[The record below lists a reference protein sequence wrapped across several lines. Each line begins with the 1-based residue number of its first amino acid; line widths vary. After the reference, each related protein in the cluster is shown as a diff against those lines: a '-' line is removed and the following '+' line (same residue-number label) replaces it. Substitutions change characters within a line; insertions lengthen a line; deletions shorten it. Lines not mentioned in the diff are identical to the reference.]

1 MDPSSPFPSTIRGT
15 PSLLPASQSRSRQR
29 QHRQPS
35 NSRQG
40 SQAGRSSSDQ
50 LPSIR
55 SQHSTSVYSSSS
67 SASRSQR
74 RTQFQAE
81 SDSGN
86 LSDQDEYPDSSNDV
100 ILAIELQTNGSF
112 GSAFY
117 SAMEESLSIQQDT
130 MAGIELVETIL
141 LHVQPTVVIVPN
153 RASDGLV
160 TYLERR
166 AHDIQGN
173 NGANGAY
180 VFHSTGSSEFNHQ
193 IAIEKLAKL
202 KLNCYSHPSLVM
214 KMAGDSALDAGVSGS
229 EFGSNQGGLRLG
241 SLINLSSR
249 LSIGC
254 AGAIMS
260 ELQRRRASE
269 FLPRDLPASA
279 AHAIRTITMFD
290 LANSMFLNDDTLD
303 ALQILRSESHPD
315 SQKGGPDKSS
325 SGAKESLSVYGLFQ
339 RHARTPQGKARL
351 KQIFLRPSTDLG
363 LLEERQ
369 NIIAILIRPENSET
383 FTMIIKQLRMIKNMK
398 TIMNHIQRG
407 VDKPSSLATAKR
419 GVWKS
424 LQRFSKFTIELYET
438 VMVLETGG
446 APLGV
451 VNRMQAQ
458 VDPRQIM
465 QVGKMV
471 SDTIDFDATETIND
485 TVILPGVNQ
494 DLDQLTR
501 TYNGFPSLLQEAAR
515 HIVRDVPEWAAAY
528 IQHCIYY
535 HQLGFLT
542 VVSANANGEPNYDGP
557 EPGASDEWLRIF
569 VHQGNFYFKNRRM
582 RELDD
587 YFGDIVAQ
595 IHGEQIFYI
604 PVSRHELIESRVVDK
619 EIELLHELRKRGE
632 LDSLAALATVAQ
644 QYNLTAPEM
653 TESNVIEIRRGRHLL
668 QELVVPAFVP
678 NDCILRGGNG
688 NESAANSELSY
699 SEGDKMPSMLIL
711 TGPNHSG
718 KSVYLK
724 QVALIVYLA
733 HVGSFVP
740 AEWARIGT
748 VDRILTRVSTRESA
762 ARPES
767 AFAIDL
773 RQAAFSINLAT
784 RRSLVLIDEFGK
796 GTSPVDGAALAAA
809 LFTQFAGAGENLRP
823 KVLAATHFHEI
834 FEQDLLAESPTVGFA
849 HMEVKVDYNT
859 QYLEDQVTFLY
870 TMVPGRSIS
879 SFGTNCALLNGIDDK
894 IVARAEA
901 LSLLMAHGEDLSA
914 ACARLSEEE
923 TRQLQKAENMARE
936 LVRADIPNPR
946 RLSISDRNIGRN
958 LLLRI
963 LSLDSTS
970 EPIISKESEDS

>member
-1 MDPSSPFPSTIRGT
+1 MDPRNPFPSTARGT
-15 PSLLPASQSRSRQR
+15 PSLFSGALPSSRQR
-29 QHRQPS
+29 RYKQLPK
-35 NSRQG
+35 SRQE
-40 SQAGRSSSDQ
+40 SQAAKATSLSRALPSPRPDRSSSAQ
-50 LPSIR
+50 LPSIASQR
-55 SQHSTSVYSSSS
+55 SGSLYSS
-67 SASRSQR
+67 SASRSRQR
-74 RTQFQAE
+74 TKSQAE

-86 LSDQDEYPDSSNDV
+86 FSDQDEYSDSSNDV
-100 ILAIELQTNGSF
+100 TLALELQSNGAF

-130 MAGIELVETIL
+130 MAGIELVETVL
-141 LHVQPTVVIVPN
+141 LHVQPTTVVVPN
-153 RASDGLV
+153 RASDELV

-166 AHDIQGN
+166 AHDVQGN
-173 NGANGAY
+173 SGANGAY
-180 VFHSTGSSEFNHQ
+180 VFHSTGSSEFNYQ
-193 IAIEKLAKL
+193 TAIEKLTKL
-202 KLNCYSHPSLVM
+202 KLNCCSHQSLVM
-214 KMAGDSALDAGVSGS
+214 DMAGDSTLDADVSGLG
-229 EFGSNQGGLRLG
+229 FGSRQGSLRLG
-241 SLINLSSR
+241 SQINFSSR
-249 LSIGC
+249 ISSQIGC

-260 ELQRRRASE
+260 ELQRRRVSE
-269 FLPRDLPASA
+269 VLLGDPAASA

-315 SQKGGPDKSS
+315 SQKGGPEKSS

-339 RHARTPQGKARL
+339 RHARTPQGKAKL
-351 KQIFLRPSTDLG
+351 KQTFLRPSTDLG
-363 LLEERQ
+363 LVGERQ
-369 NIIAILIRPENSET
+369 RIIAMLIRPENSET
-383 FTMIIKQLRMIKNMK
+383 FTTIIKQLRMIKNMK
-398 TIMNHIQRG
+398 AIMSHIQRG
-407 VDKPSSLATAKR
+407 VDKPSSLAPAKR

-424 LQRFSKFTIELYET
+424 LQRFSKFTVELYET
-438 VMVLETGG
+438 VRLLETGG
-446 APLGV
+446 APLEL
-451 VNRMQAQ
+451 VNRMQAL
-458 VDPRQIM
+458 VDPRQIL

-485 TVILPGVNQ
+485 TVILSGVNG

-501 TYNGFPSLLQEAAR
+501 TYNGFPSLLQETAR
-515 HIVRDVPEWAAAY
+515 HVVRDVPEWAAPY

-557 EPGASDEWLRIF
+557 EPGAGDDWERRF

-595 IHGEQIFYI
+595 IHGEQPFTWLY
-604 PVSRHELIESRVVDK
+604 
-619 EIELLHELRKRGE
+619 GE
-632 LDSLAALATVAQ
+632 LDSLTALAAVAQ
-644 QYNLTAPEM
+644 QYNLAAPEM
-653 TESNVIEIRRGRHLL
+653 TESNVIEIKHGRHLL

-678 NDCILRGGNG
+678 NDCFLRGGNG
-688 NESAANSELSY
+688 SGSAADSTSELSD
-699 SEGDKMPSMLIL
+699 SDGEETPSMLIL

-767 AFAIDL
+767 AFAIDM

-796 GTSPVDGAALAAA
+796 GTTPTDGAALAAA
-809 LFTQFAGAGENLRP
+809 LFTQFADLGENVRP

-834 FEQDLLAESPTVGFA
+834 FEQDLLAQSPAVDFA
-849 HMEVKVDYNT
+849 HMDIQVDYNT

-879 SFGTNCALLNGIDDK
+879 SFGTNCALMNGIDDK

-923 TRQLQKAENMARE
+923 TRQLRKAENIARE
-936 LVRADIPNPR
+936 LVRAEIPNHR
-946 RLSISDRNIGRN
+946 AMSASDSILGRN

-963 LSLDSTS
+963 LSSDSTS
-970 EPIISKESEDS
+970 EPIISSKSEDL

>member
-1 MDPSSPFPSTIRGT
+1 
-15 PSLLPASQSRSRQR
+15 
-29 QHRQPS
+29 
-35 NSRQG
+35 
-40 SQAGRSSSDQ
+40 
-50 LPSIR
+50 
-55 SQHSTSVYSSSS
+55 
-67 SASRSQR
+67 
-74 RTQFQAE
+74 
-81 SDSGN
+81 
-86 LSDQDEYPDSSNDV
+86 
-100 ILAIELQTNGSF
+100 
-112 GSAFY
+112 
-117 SAMEESLSIQQDT
+117 MEESLFIQQDT
-130 MAGIELVETIL
+130 MAGIELIETIL
-141 LHVQPTVVIVPN
+141 LHVQPTKVIVPN
-153 RASDGLV
+153 RASDELV

-166 AHDIQGN
+166 AHNIQGN
-173 NGANGAY
+173 NEASGAY

-193 IAIEKLAKL
+193 TAIEKLTKL

-214 KMAGDSALDAGVSGS
+214 NMAGDSALEADISGS
-229 EFGSNQGGLRLG
+229 AFGSNQGNLRLG

-254 AGAIMS
+254 AGAILS

-269 FLPRDLPASA
+269 CLYRDQDVSA

-339 RHARTPQGKARL
+339 RHARTPQGKAKL
-351 KQIFLRPSTDLG
+351 KQTFLRPSTDMG
-363 LLEERQ
+363 LLGERHR
-369 NIIAILIRPENSET
+369 IIAILLRPENSET
-383 FTMIIKQLRMIKNMK
+383 FTMIIKHLRMIKNMK
-398 TIMNHIQRG
+398 AIMSHIQRG
-407 VDKPSSLATAKR
+407 VDKPSSLAPAKR

-424 LQRFSKFTIELYET
+424 LQRFSKFTVELYET
-438 VMVLETGG
+438 VRVLETGG
-446 APLGV
+446 APLEV

-465 QVGKMV
+465 QVGKVV

-485 TVILPGVNQ
+485 TVILPGVSE

-501 TYNGFPSLLQEAAR
+501 TYNGFPSLLQETAR

-528 IQHCIYY
+528 IKHCIYY

-542 VVSANANGEPNYDGP
+542 VISANANGEPNYDGP
-557 EPGASDEWLRIF
+557 EPGAGDDWERIF
-569 VHQGNFYFKNRRM
+569 VHEGNFYFKNRRM
-582 RELDD
+582 KELDD

-595 IHGEQIFYI
+595 IHGEQ
-604 PVSRHELIESRVVDK
+604 PSTSLCC
-619 EIELLHELRKRGE
+619 RKSSLGE
-632 LDSLAALATVAQ
+632 LDSLTALAAAAQ
-644 QYNLTAPEM
+644 QHNLTAPEM
-653 TESNVIEIRRGRHLL
+653 TESNVLEIKNGRHLL
-668 QELVVPAFVP
+668 QELVVSAFVP
-678 NDCILRGGNG
+678 NDCLLCGGNG
-688 NESAANSELSY
+688 SESESAGSSTSELSH
-699 SEGDKMPSMLIL
+699 SEGEKTPSMLIL

-767 AFAIDL
+767 AFAIDM

-809 LFTQFAGAGENLRP
+809 LFTQFAEAGENVRP

-834 FEQDLLAESPTVGFA
+834 FEQELLAQSPTVGFA
-849 HMEVKVDYNT
+849 HMEINVDYNT

-914 ACARLSEEE
+914 ACASLSEEE
-923 TRQLQKAENMARE
+923 TRQLHKAENIARE
-936 LVRADIPNPR
+936 LRPDPILASCCTIRFMRLVCEVSLNLSQEGQNVRMTAAGDA
-946 RLSISDRNIGRN
+946 LSGRQSDGNGYIGGS
-958 LLLRI
+958 LLI
-963 LSLDSTS
+963 YVV
-970 EPIISKESEDS
+970 